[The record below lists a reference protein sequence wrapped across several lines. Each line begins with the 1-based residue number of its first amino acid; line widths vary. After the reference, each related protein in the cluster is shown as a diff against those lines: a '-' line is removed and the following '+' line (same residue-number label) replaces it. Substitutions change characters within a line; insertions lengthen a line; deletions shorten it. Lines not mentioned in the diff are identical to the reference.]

1 MNRLA
6 AILTILL
13 VMMVGCEGNKQSS
26 DNFITVDVTANYPKK
41 ELILQDFMDVE
52 YISLET
58 TDKSVCQGFIQAVG
72 KDIVIVRNYN
82 ADGDIFIFDRKT
94 GKSLKRINRKGQGN
108 EEYTHIQRIILDE
121 DNNEMFVNDHFIK
134 KILVYDLDGNFKRS
148 LKQDDDL
155 YFSHVYNFDQESL
168 ICNNYWVTD
177 KNPFTIISKK
187 DGRIIKEIVIPFKE
201 KILLDLIVKDE
212 ANNMTYGVTPQTYN
226 PIIPNFDNWLLIEQS
241 SDTVYRYFPDH
252 TMKPLI
258 VRTPSVR
265 SMSPE
270 VFLFMSIVTDRYYFM
285 EAVKKEFD
293 FKTSEGFPSND
304 LMYDNKE
311 KAIFNYVVYNND
323 YSENTPVNMKAIP
336 VNTEIASWQTLDI
349 DQLTEDYKK
358 GILKGKLKEIA
369 ATLHEESNPVI
380 MLIKH
385 KK

>member
-1 MNRLA
+1 MKKGIISWIIIVLSFA
-6 AILTILL
+6 
-13 VMMVGCEGNKQSS
+13 GCKHSS
-26 DNFITVDVTANYPKK
+26 IQNDNFITVDVTANYPIK
-41 ELILQDFMDVE
+41 ELILQDLMDVE
-52 YISLET
+52 YIPLET
-58 TDKSVCQGFIQAVG
+58 TDKSVCQGFVQAVG

-82 ADGDIFIFDRKT
+82 ADGEIFIFDRKT

-108 EEYTHIQRIILDE
+108 EEYTHIQRIVLDE
-121 DNNEMFVNDHFIK
+121 DNNEIFVNDHFIK

-177 KNPFTIISKK
+177 KPSFTIISKK
-187 DGRIIKEIVIPFKE
+187 DGHIIKEIVIPFKE
-201 KILLDLIVKDE
+201 KISLDLIVKDE
-212 ANNMTYGVTPQTYN
+212 VNNMTYGVTPQTYY
-226 PIIPNFDNWLLIEQS
+226 PIIPNFDNWLLVEQS

-258 VRTPSVR
+258 VRTPSVK

-270 VFLFMSIVTDRYYFM
+270 IFLFMSIVTARYYFM

-293 FKTSEGFPSND
+293 FKTSEGFPSTD

-323 YSENTPVNMKAIP
+323 YSENTPVNMNAIP
-336 VNTEIASWQTLDI
+336 VNEEIASWQSLDVN
-349 DQLTEDYKK
+349 QLTEDYKR
-358 GILKGKLKEIA
+358 GILKGQLKEI
-369 ATLHEESNPVI
+369 TSRLQEDSNPVI
-380 MLIKH
+380 MLMKYRE
-385 KK
+385 